1 MEYVSTFKN
10 RLIYIFRINDP
21 QHSGCVKIGE
31 ATAPDGLAFEPNCKE
46 LNEAAKKRING
57 YTQTAGIS
65 YELLYTEL
73 TLYSQGGQ
81 VKSFN
86 DKQVHDVLLRSG
98 IKNKSF
104 KIDGKANEWFICDL
118 ETAKNAIAAVKKG
131 QSCLDASQ
139 KSQGKSPITFRP
151 EQQCAI
157 EQTKKVFKK
166 GNKILWNAK
175 MRMGKTLSSLEVVK
189 QMKFH
194 RTIIVTHRPVVIDG
208 WSKDF
213 ENIFYENDSQWA
225 FGSREIGE
233 RGIGDLEKLG
243 KHYVYFASMQ
253 DLRGS
258 KRVGGDFD
266 KNEEV
271 FDTDWD
277 LLIIDEAHEGT
288 QTELGKRVFEE
299 LVKENTKVINLS
311 GTPFNLL
318 ETNEFNEENTF
329 TWDYVMEQRAK
340 QEWALTHPGDH
351 NPYEELPKLNI
362 LTFDLGEL
370 ATDYQDED
378 KAFNFA
384 EFFRTDDDGNFIHK
398 KDIANFLDIIS
409 SSKGETLYPFSST
422 EYREFFH
429 HTFWIVPGV
438 KEGKAFA
445 EMLRSHSI
453 FGTYKIVN
461 VCGKEDEETTGDPLD
476 EVRNAIGPKPE
487 ETYTI
492 TLSCGKLTTG
502 VTVREWTAV
511 LYLAGSKS
519 TSPASYM
526 QTIFRVQSP
535 GYIGGRMKTDC
546 YVFDFA
552 PDRTLKMIAST
563 AKVSAKA
570 GESDRSDKQI
580 LGEFLNFC
588 PIISYNGTEMK
599 PYNVDQMMQQLKRVY
614 VDRVVSTGFEDGHL
628 YSKKL
633 YNLSNVELDR
643 FADLRK
649 TIGQT
654 KANKQGNDIKINE
667 QGFDKEDMGK
677 AKREARKKG
686 KELTPEQLEEQ
697 AHLQAKRRQR
707 DAAVSILR
715 GISIRMPL
723 LLYGAKLDNEEE
735 QITLDR
741 FVELVDDTSWTE
753 FMPLGVSKEKF
764 AEFKQYYDEDIFSA
778 AGHQIRQLARAADRL
793 PTLQRIQRIAEIFG
807 AFRNPDKET
816 VLTPWR
822 VVNMHLGDTVG
833 GWCFYDLGNG
843 TDATNGRDDVHIV
856 STISDPRSTDD
867 VPHTDGARSRDDVH
881 IVSTTDPHFIDRGLV
896 SQRLFENANVRI
908 LEINSKSGLYPLYMA
923 YSVFRHRLRV
933 HLEGKRGLFKNA
945 TLDDE
950 QLVWRNV
957 LRENIFVICKT
968 EMARSITQRTL
979 CGFDATMKVN
989 THVYDDLLNQ
999 IKNKQ
1004 PDFIRR
1010 LLGGNIFPQIKN
1022 NMKFDAIVGNPPYQ
1036 ENDGSGASNDAAM
1049 PIYNKFVD
1057 ISRKIKP
1064 QYLSLIMPSKWMI
1077 GGRGLQ
1083 KFREDFMND
1092 KHIEVMFDFEDS
1104 SECFTNQ
1111 HIDGGICYFRW
1122 NKDYEG
1128 MVDYSF
1134 KDANGNI
1141 KRENRYLKGENV
1153 KIVIRDTR
1161 RISLIDKVSKE
1172 KTFSEKVSYTQPF
1185 GIRKNL
1191 FNNPEKYA
1199 NVKISDTEF
1208 ENSAEIWG
1216 VRGIKGGAR
1225 RTKCFIDISAVTK
1238 NKEWVSQ
1245 YKVLF
1250 TTSYSTNATVPPE
1263 PILAQPNV
1271 IGTETFLVI
1280 GPFDTELEMK
1290 NCDKYIRTKF
1300 FRLYLYFGKG
1310 TMQVSKEVFQFV
1322 PLQDFTSKSDID
1334 WSKSIA
1340 EIDRQL
1346 YAKYNLTD
1354 DEIAFIEQMIKP
1366 ME

>member
-21 QHSGCVKIGE
+21 QHLGCVKIGE
-31 ATAPDGLAFEPNCKE
+31 ATAPDGFFNANCKE
-46 LNEAAKKRING
+46 LNDAAKKRINS
-57 YTQTAGIS
+57 YTQTAGIR
-65 YELLYTEL
+65 YELLHTEM
-73 TLYSQGGQ
+73 TLYPKGGQ

-98 IKNKSF
+98 IKKKSF
-104 KIDGKANEWFICDL
+104 EIDGKANEWFVCDL
-118 ETAKNAIAAVKKG
+118 ETAKNAIAAVKNG
-131 QSCLDASQ
+131 QNCLDASQ
-139 KSQGKSPITFRP
+139 KSQGKSPVTFRP
-151 EQQCAI
+151 EQLRAI

-194 RTIIVTHRPVVIDG
+194 RAIIVTHRPVVDDG
-208 WSKDF
+208 WFDDF
-213 ENIFYENDSQWA
+213 GKIFYEDNTTWIY
-225 FGSREIGE
+225 GSKNKGE
-233 RGIGDLEKLG
+233 SNFSKLERSG
-243 KHYVYFASMQ
+243 KNYVYFASMQ

-258 KRVGGDFD
+258 RRVGGNFD
-266 KNEEV
+266 KNEEI

-299 LVKENTKVINLS
+299 LVKEDTKVINLS

-329 TWDYVMEQRAK
+329 TWDYVMEQQAK
-340 QEWALTHPGDH
+340 QEWALSHPGDH
-351 NPYEELPKLNI
+351 NPYEELPKLNL
-362 LTFDLGEL
+362 LTFNLGEL
-370 ATDYQDED
+370 AAKYQDYED

-384 EFFRTDDDGNFIHK
+384 EFFRTDDDGNFVHK

-409 SSKGETLYPFSST
+409 SDKSETLYPFSCT

-438 KEGKAFA
+438 KEGKALA
-445 EMLRSHSI
+445 DMLRAHAV

-461 VCGKEDEETTGDPLD
+461 VCGAEDDETTGDPLD
-476 EVRNAIGPKPE
+476 EVRNAIGQKPE
-487 ETYTI
+487 DTYTI

-535 GYIGGRMKTDC
+535 GNIGGKMKTDC

-552 PDRTLKMIAST
+552 PDRTLKMAAAA
-563 AKVSAKA
+563 AKISAKA
-570 GESDRSDKQI
+570 GDGDKEDRQI

-588 PIISYNGTEMK
+588 PIISCDGTEMN

-614 VDRVVSTGFEDGHL
+614 VDKVVSTGFEDGHL

-633 YNLSNVELDR
+633 YDLSNVELSS
-643 FADLRK
+643 FADLREI
-649 TIGQT
+649 IGQT
-654 KANKQGNDIKINE
+654 KANKQGKDIKINE
-667 QGFDKEDMGK
+667 QGFDKEDMEK
-677 AKREARKKG
+677 VKREAKKKG
-686 KELTPEQLEEQ
+686 KELTPEQLEEL
-697 AHLQAKRRQR
+697 ARLQARRRQR

-741 FVELVDDTSWTE
+741 FVELVDDQSWTE
-753 FMPLGVSKEKF
+753 FMPMGVSKDKF

-778 AGHQIRQLARAADRL
+778 AGHQIRQLARAADRM
-793 PTLQRIQRIAEIFG
+793 PILQRIQRIAEIFS

-833 GWCFYDLGNG
+833 GWCFYDLANG
-843 TDATNGRDDVHIV
+843 
-856 STISDPRSTDD
+856 
-867 VPHTDGARSRDDVH
+867 TDGARP
-881 IVSTTDPHFIDRGLV
+881 VSTTEPHFIDHGLV

-933 HLEGKRGLFKNA
+933 AQDAKRNLFKKI
-945 TLDDE
+945 TDE
-950 QLVWRNV
+950 EEKQMWRNV

-979 CGFDATMKVN
+979 CGFDTTMKVN

-999 IKNKQ
+999 ITNKKQ
-1004 PDFIRR
+1004 EFIRR

-1049 PIYNKFVD
+1049 PVYNKFVD
-1057 ISRKIKP
+1057 VSRNINP

-1083 KFREDFMND
+1083 RFREDFMND

-1122 NKDYEG
+1122 NKDYDG
-1128 MVDYSF
+1128 MVDYSY
-1134 KDANGNI
+1134 KDASGNI
-1141 KRENRYLKGENV
+1141 RREKRYLKAENTN
-1153 KIVIRDTR
+1153 IVIRDSR
-1161 RISLIDKVSKE
+1161 RISLINKVSKE
-1172 KTFSEKVSYTQPF
+1172 KRFCDIVSYTQPF
-1185 GIRKNL
+1185 GIRKDL

-1199 NVKISDTEF
+1199 DIKTS
-1208 ENSAEIWG
+1208 ENQFKDSAEIWG
-1216 VRGIKGGAR
+1216 VKGIKGGAR
-1225 RTKCFIDISAVTK
+1225 RTTCYIDIKAITK
-1238 NKEWVSQ
+1238 NKEWMAK
-1245 YKVLF
+1245 YKLLF

-1263 PILAQPNV
+1263 PILAGPNV

-1280 GPFDTELEMK
+1280 GPFETSEEMNK
-1290 NCDKYIRTKF
+1290 CNKYIKTKF

-1310 TMQVSKEVFQFV
+1310 TMQVSKDVFQFV
-1322 PLQDFTSKSDID
+1322 PLQDFTDKSDID
-1334 WSKSIA
+1334 WTKSVT